1 MFFSVIGQHCR
12 DRQQYCPIAH
22 KDSLVPPRI
31 GSSKL
36 IIRQSRILNYL
47 NRFERV
53 DAKQETVVSV
63 AE

>member
-1 MFFSVIGQHCR
+1 MG
-12 DRQQYCPIAH
+12 
-22 KDSLVPPRI
+22 
-31 GSSKL
+31 GSKL

-53 DAKQETVVSV
+53 AAKQETVVSV